1 MSAIL
6 KPVIELRPMV
16 EADLPAVMA
25 IETEIYAFPWTQGN
39 FRDSLAAGYGCWNY
53 VCDGRLTGYGV
64 VMLAADEAHLLNL
77 SIAAAVQSQGH
88 GSALLQGL
96 CAFSREHGARLFY
109 LEVRPSNLVAL
120 RLYKRHGF
128 ERVGVRRDY
137 YPAPHGREDA
147 LMLTLP
153 LPR

>member
-6 KPVIELRPMV
+6 KPVVELRPMM

-25 IETEIYAFPWTQGN
+25 IETDIYAFPWTQGN
-39 FRDSLAAGYGCWNY
+39 FCDALAAGYDCWTY
-53 VCDGRLTGYGV
+53 VREGGLIGYGV

-77 SIAAAVQSQGH
+77 SIAAADQRKGH
-88 GSALLQGL
+88 GSLLLQRL
-96 CAFSREHGARLFY
+96 CELSQARGARLLF
-109 LEVRPSNLVAL
+109 LEVRPSNLAAL
-120 RLYKRHGF
+120 RLYRRHGF
-128 ERVGVRRDY
+128 ERVGIRRDY

-147 LMLTLP
+147 LILTLP

>member
-6 KPVIELRPMV
+6 KPVIELLPMV

-25 IETEIYAFPWTQGN
+25 IETDIYAFPWTQGN
-39 FRDSLAAGYGCWNY
+39 FRDSLAAGYGCWTY
-53 VCDGRLTGYGV
+53 VRDGGLIGYAV

-77 SIAAAVQSQGH
+77 SIAAADQRQGH
-88 GSALLQGL
+88 GRLLLKRL
-96 CAFSREHGARLFY
+96 CELSQARGARLLY

-120 RLYKRHGF
+120 HLYKRHGF
-128 ERVGVRRDY
+128 ARVGIRRDY

-147 LMLTLP
+147 LILTLP
-153 LPR
+153 LPQ

>member
-1 MSAIL
+1 MSAVL
-6 KPVIELRPMV
+6 KSGIELRPMV

-25 IETEIYAFPWTQGN
+25 IEAEIYAFPWTQGN

-77 SIAAAVQSQGH
+77 SVAATDQRQGH
-88 GSALLQGL
+88 GSLLLQRL
-96 CAFSREHGARLFY
+96 CAFSRERGARLLY

-120 RLYKRHGF
+120 RLYQRHGF

-137 YPAPHGREDA
+137 YPALLGREDA
-147 LMLTLP
+147 LILTLP